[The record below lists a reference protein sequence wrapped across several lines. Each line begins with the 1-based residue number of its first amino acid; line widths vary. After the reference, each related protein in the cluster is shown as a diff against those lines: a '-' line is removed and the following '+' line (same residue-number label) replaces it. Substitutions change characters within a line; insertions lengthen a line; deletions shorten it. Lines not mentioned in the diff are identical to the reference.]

1 MRCAIRWSA
10 LRLVLVGVFTAS
22 ATGPTTAQQRTKS
35 DEMDIA
41 SLPREVR
48 DALERAPKV
57 YPEPLQ
63 GARWSKAHCTS
74 GSEHPVYQVQGTNGD
89 GRKIEL
95 EVTSAGR
102 IIEVEE
108 HGIPMTRVPT
118 VVQDALKAKFPR
130 FEPKHIEAIYQL
142 EKLVPVCYGF
152 EGNDANGRKIEV
164 YISADG
170 KSFLN

>member
-1 MRCAIRWSA
+1 MGHTRLWTVLSFA
-10 LRLVLVGVFTAS
+10 LLVLVVQGM
-22 ATGPTTAQQRTKS
+22 GRMTAQQRNKA
-35 DEMDIA
+35 DETDIA
-41 SLPREVR
+41 ALPEKVRE
-48 DALERAPKV
+48 ALERAPKV
-57 YPEPLQ
+57 YPEPLH

-74 GSEHPVYQVQGTNGD
+74 GSDHPVYQVQGTNGD
-89 GRKIEL
+89 GRKVEL

-108 HGIPMTRVPT
+108 HGIPITRVPT

-130 FEPKHIEAIYQL
+130 FEAKQIEAIYQL

-152 EGNDANGRKIEV
+152 EGSDANGAKIEI

-170 KSFLN
+170 KSLLN

>member
-1 MRCAIRWSA
+1 MGHTRLWTVLSFA
-10 LRLVLVGVFTAS
+10 LLVLVVQGM
-22 ATGPTTAQQRTKS
+22 GPMTAQQRTKA
-35 DEMDIA
+35 DETDIA
-41 SLPREVR
+41 ALPKKVRE
-48 DALERAPKV
+48 ALERAPKV
-57 YPEPLQ
+57 YPEPLH

-74 GSEHPVYQVQGTNGD
+74 GSDHPVYQVQGTNGD
-89 GRKIEL
+89 GRKVEL

-108 HGIPMTRVPT
+108 HGIPITRVPT

-130 FEPKHIEAIYQL
+130 FEPKQIEAIYQL
-142 EKLVPVCYGF
+142 EKVVPVCYGF
-152 EGNDANGRKIEV
+152 EGKDADGREIEI

>member
-1 MRCAIRWSA
+1 MPKHVRQA
-10 LRLVLVGVFTAS
+10 LDR
-22 ATGPTTAQQRTKS
+22 
-35 DEMDIA
+35 
-41 SLPREVR
+41 
-48 DALERAPKV
+48 ALKV

-63 GARWSKAHCTS
+63 GARWSKAYCTR
-74 GSEHPVYQVQGTNGD
+74 GSDHPVYQVQGTNAD
-89 GRKIEL
+89 GRKVEL

-108 HGIPMTRVPT
+108 HGISITRVPT
-118 VVQDALKAKFPR
+118 VVQDALKSKFPR

-152 EGNDANGRKIEV
+152 EGRDSDGREIEI

-170 KSFLN
+170 KNFLN